1 MHFSTANELLCL
13 CSGEHI
19 TLSEAIIRR
28 EVDLFGAARAD
39 IIARMEHSLDIM
51 EAAVKRALTEDL
63 TSMGGLV
70 GGEAKLLEQYERERV
85 TACGSLTSRAMRYA
99 LGVMEVNASMGLI
112 VAAPTAGSSGVI
124 PGVVLGLGDHY
135 DLPRE
140 ARLGA
145 LFCAG
150 AVGYIIMRNATVSG
164 AEGGCQAEVGS
175 ASAMAA
181 AAAVQMLGGTPEQ
194 CLAASAMALT
204 NLLGLVC
211 DPVGGLVEV
220 PCQKR
225 NAVGVANA
233 LTAAE
238 MALAGLRNHIPL
250 DEVISAMYTVGC
262 QLPHEL
268 RETALGGVATTPTG
282 SALRARGIR

>member
-1 MHFSTANELLCL
+1 MHFSSAAELLCL
-13 CSGEHI
+13 CEGEHI
-19 TLSEAIIRR
+19 SISEAMIRR
-28 EVDLFGAARAD
+28 ETEVFGTPRREVL
-39 IIARMEHSLDIM
+39 ARMERSLDIM
-51 EAAVKRALTEDL
+51 QAAIKRAHTEEL

-70 GGEAKLLEQYERERV
+70 GGEARLLDKHLRESA
-85 TACGSLTSRAMRYA
+85 TACGSITSRAMRYA

-112 VAAPTAGSSGVI
+112 VAAPTAGSAGVI
-124 PGVVLGLGDHY
+124 PGVILGLGDHY
-135 DLPRE
+135 ELARE
-140 ARLGA
+140 KCLEA

-181 AAAVQMLGGTPEQ
+181 AAAAQMLGGSPAQ
-194 CLAASAMALT
+194 ALAASAMAMT

-233 LTAAE
+233 LTSAE

-250 DEVISAMYTVGC
+250 DEVIAAMYAVGC
-262 QLPHEL
+262 SLPYEL
-268 RETALGGVATTPTG
+268 RETALGGVAVTPAG
-282 SALRARGIR
+282 CRLCGRG